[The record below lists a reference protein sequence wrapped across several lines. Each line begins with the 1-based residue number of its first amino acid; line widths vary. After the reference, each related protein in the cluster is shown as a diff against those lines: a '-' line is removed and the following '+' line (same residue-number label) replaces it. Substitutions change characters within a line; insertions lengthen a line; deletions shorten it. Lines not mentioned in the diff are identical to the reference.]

1 MKKVVDCSTTA
12 VVDNIQN
19 LVGPKEKKG
28 TCHLL
33 VNDGCIRW
41 VDEDE

>member
-1 MKKVVDCSTTA
+1 MKKVVDCSTTSA
-12 VVDNIQN
+12 VDNIQN

-33 VNDGCIRW
+33 VNDGCVRW